1 MTITS
6 RAEVEGVLR
15 DVTCMGR
22 FYDLVEKRFGWWA
35 IVLRQPIYETDRIDA
50 VVPGEALVL
59 GTVILNSYPVGYR
72 HLAYLQAGLGLPVK
86 KDMPGL
92 IGPEVDTLYARG
104 AAWLAES

>member
-1 MTITS
+1 VL
-6 RAEVEGVLR
+6 VEGVLC

-59 GTVILNSYPVGYR
+59 DTVILNSYPVGYR
-72 HLAYLQAGLGLPVK
+72 HLA
-86 KDMPGL
+86 
-92 IGPEVDTLYARG
+92 
-104 AAWLAES
+104 

>member
-59 GTVILNSYPVGYR
+59 DTVILNSYPVGYP
-72 HLAYLQAGLGLPVK
+72 HFAYLQAGLGLPVK

-92 IGPEVDTLYARG
+92 TGPEVDTLYARG
-104 AAWLAES
+104 AASLAES